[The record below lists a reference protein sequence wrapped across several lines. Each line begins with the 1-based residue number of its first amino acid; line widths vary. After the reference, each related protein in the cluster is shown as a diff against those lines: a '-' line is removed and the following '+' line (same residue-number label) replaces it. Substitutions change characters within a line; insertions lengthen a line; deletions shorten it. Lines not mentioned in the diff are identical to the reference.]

1 MSIKEIAMLGSLES
15 PVFALR
21 GLVYPHNHLVS
32 LRNQINHPP
41 DMVVT

>member
-21 GLVYPHNHLVS
+21 GLVYPHNHVVN
-32 LRNQINHPP
+32 LRNQNNHPRS
-41 DMVVT
+41 MVVT